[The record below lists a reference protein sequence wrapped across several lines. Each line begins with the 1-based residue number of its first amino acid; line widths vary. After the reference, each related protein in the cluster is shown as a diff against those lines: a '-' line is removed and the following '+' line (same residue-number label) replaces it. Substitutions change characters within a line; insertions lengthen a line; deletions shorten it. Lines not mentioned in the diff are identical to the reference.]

1 MACGERQKALE
12 HFQQMQ
18 QEVVQPDPVTFVV
31 VLNACASLQ
40 ALEEGSH
47 IHEQIIQS
55 SSKSDAFVIGSL
67 VDIYA
72 KCGNMENACKVFD
85 KMLLHDVVTLNAM
98 IFGCVKCGK
107 DRRHWNYFDK
117 CNMKVGSQCL
127 RLL

>member
-1 MACGERQKALE
+1 VKRGEGQKALE

-18 QEVVQPDPVTFVV
+18 QEGVQPDPVTFVV

-55 SSKSDAFVIGSL
+55 SCKSDAFVIGSL

-85 KMLLHDVVTLNAM
+85 KMLLRDVVTWNAV
-98 IFGCVKCGK
+98 IFGYVKCRQGQK
-107 DRRHWNYFDK
+107 ALELF
-117 CNMKVGSQCL
+117 
-127 RLL
+127 